1 MLSKGAIKILLDN
14 IVILVDTREKSNAH
28 IIEYF
33 EKQGIKYEIKK
44 LDYGDYSCYIPVVEN
59 IDNPMFDFREI
70 ISIERKAD
78 LNELAGNLTK
88 GRERFEN
95 ELKRVRGKMILMIE
109 GNSYVDLWRHDYRS
123 EYNPTSYN
131 ASLMTYR
138 ARYGLEL
145 NFLSNKKCAGV
156 FIYTSLYYTVREF
169 LNSIGN
175 Y

>member
-1 MLSKGAIKILLDN
+1 M
-14 IVILVDTREKSNAH
+14 
-28 IIEYF
+28 
-33 EKQGIKYEIKK
+33 
-44 LDYGDYSCYIPVVEN
+44 
-59 IDNPMFDFREI
+59 
-70 ISIERKAD
+70 
-78 LNELAGNLTK
+78 
-88 GRERFEN
+88 
-95 ELKRVRGKMILMIE
+95 LMIE
-109 GNSYVDLWRHDYRS
+109 GSSYMDLWQHDYRS

-169 LNSIGN
+169 LNTIGN